1 MLPTYPRFNKHI
13 LFLAKDAVV
22 SIGFTGLARIRG
34 VPTDA
39 WIAEVLSG
47 QPGTARASYL
57 ELRGHGGRFY
67 PPGWPDLGRAL
78 ARLRDAC
85 SVVFS
90 ELRRQRRNNELAAG
104 LAISIAGWQWK
115 WHWYGETAQLRPL
128 RPIICRIYY
137 STQPVPGF
145 MLERLP
151 RYWGWER
158 NVWWLESMPPLPTH
172 IRDRLQLRLN
182 ASMLDGRAIENLLM
196 DAIREVANDPK
207 RGVSQDCLTISL
219 APQRDP
225 FAMVRYNPLPIAHTA
240 SVMGSQLPVS
250 YTGWIVAPGM
260 TEPPRLLLLTEDF
273 GRTAQTGWLRIGF
286 VGPRGQGGISAQ
298 VALRSRR

>member
-22 SIGFTGLARIRG
+22 SIGFTGLAHIRG

-78 ARLRDAC
+78 VRLRDAC

-90 ELRRQRRNNELAAG
+90 ELRRQRRNDELAAG

-137 STQPVPGF
+137 SAQPIPGF

-172 IRDRLQLRLN
+172 IRGRLQAKLN
-182 ASMLDGRAIENLLM
+182 ESMLDGTVIERLLM
-196 DAIREVANDPK
+196 DAIREAANDPE
-207 RGVSQDCLTISL
+207 RGVSQDCVTTSL
-219 APQRDP
+219 VPQRDP
-225 FAMVRYNPLPIAHTA
+225 FVIVRYNPLPVAHAA

-250 YTGWIVAPGM
+250 YTGWIVTPGM